1 MAKKL
6 TKATFDEARSSV
18 KRVLVDF
25 YADWCGPCRML
36 TPIVE
41 DLAKSN
47 PEYLICKVN
56 VDEEPELAKE
66 FGVFSIPTLVVLDA
80 GDEIARSTGARPRA
94 QILALLES

>member
-6 TKATFDEARSSV
+6 TKATFDEARHSD

-36 TPIVE
+36 SPIVE
-41 DLAKSN
+41 DLANSN
-47 PEYLICKVN
+47 PEYFVCKVN

-66 FGVFSIPTLVVLDA
+66 FGVFSIPTLVVLDG
-80 GDEIARSTGARPRA
+80 GDEIARSTGARPKA